1 MSLIDW
7 GRLATLREDIGPE
20 SFDDIVMMFV
30 TEIRDTLDRFT
41 RGSETAADFH
51 FLKGSA
57 ANMGLVA
64 MVEACARAE
73 ETCNAGFAADIEDV
87 KAVFLQSLAELET
100 RMPAQ
105 IETA

>member
-20 SFDDIVMMFV
+20 SFDDIAMMFV
-30 TEIRDTLDRFT
+30 TEIQDTLDRFT
-41 RGSETAADFH
+41 PGSETAADFH

-57 ANMGLVA
+57 ANMGLLA

-73 ETCNAGFAADIEDV
+73 ETCDAGFTADIEDV

-100 RMPAQ
+100 RMPSQ
-105 IETA
+105 IAAA